1 VTQYA
6 KAVMPPKAPLK
17 MTRQTFARS
26 SGKRQGLPRR
36 RLADRMWRMAA
47 FVPTILVSAVLCVS
61 IAQYLL
67 VNGVMLH
74 QAAVLALV
82 TLTFLWLTFSV
93 NTAILGALRTT
104 YLRPDVPMKPLPCW
118 SADIAL
124 IIPVHNEAPWDVFGN
139 ASATLKDLIRGVDW
153 NRYAL
158 FVLSDTTNPES
169 AAQEERA
176 FAALRANLGDAV
188 DVFYRR
194 RLQNTDK
201 KIGNIADWV
210 ENWGAAYEGMVV
222 LDADSLMSAAAIRRL
237 SYALIS
243 DPDAGLIQSHPM
255 LIGARTLF
263 GRVQQFSNAVYGWL
277 MAEGIASWSQHE
289 GNYWGHNAIIRTRA
303 FAESASLPYL
313 RGRGGR
319 QSLILSHDFIEAGM
333 LRRAGWTVR
342 LLPDVGGSFEETPQ
356 TLIDYILRDRRW
368 CHGNMQHLRLLGARG
383 FHMMSRVHMLQGAM
397 SFLMSPA
404 WLALVVLW
412 SVLGTGADDT
422 GGYFSAANPL
432 VPIWPEQPLHA
443 GWIYLFLVYG
453 MLLFPKAVG
462 AVLFG
467 LRRKTRIAYGY
478 GAHYLGSILF
488 ELVMSVLYAPIM
500 MVHHTIA
507 AARSIFGQTPSWAP
521 QNRGDAGHSWGQT
534 LRFHWVETLF
544 GILLFSG
551 ITFANVS
558 VMILPIAISLV
569 AAVPLSKLSSML
581 VIDAESRILRLDTP
595 HTLIE
600 PRIVS
605 AARAQRA
612 WIKEQVM
619 GSSRAGC
626 RKPSKSPI

>member
-1 VTQYA
+1 MTNYA
-6 KAVMPPKAPLK
+6 AAFMPERAPLE
-17 MTRQTFARS
+17 MTPQTFARVN
-26 SGKRQGLPRR
+26 GPRQGVPRR
-36 RLADRMWRMAA
+36 RFADRVWRTAA
-47 FVPTILVSAVLCVS
+47 FVPTILVSTLLCIS

-74 QAAVLALV
+74 QAAVLGLV

-104 YLRPDVPMKPLPCW
+104 FLRPENVMKNADCPP
-118 SADIAL
+118 ADIAL
-124 IIPVHNEAPWDVFGN
+124 IIPVYNEAAWDVFGN
-139 ASATLKDLIRGVDW
+139 ASATLKDLIRGADG

-158 FVLSDTTNPES
+158 FVLSDTTDPES

-176 FAALRANLGDAV
+176 FAALRAELGNAV
-188 DVFYRR
+188 DVYYRR
-194 RLQNTDK
+194 RLRNTDK
-201 KIGNIADWV
+201 KIGNIGDWV
-210 ENWGAAYEGMVV
+210 ENWGAAYEGMLV

-237 SYALIS
+237 CRALIS
-243 DPDAGLIQSHPM
+243 DPNAGLIQSHPM

-277 MAEGIASWSQHE
+277 MAEGMASWSQYE

-303 FAESASLPYL
+303 FATSARLPYL
-313 RGRGGR
+313 RGRKGR
-319 QSLILSHDFIEAGM
+319 ESLILSHDFIEAGM
-333 LRRAGWTVR
+333 LRRAGWTVQ
-342 LLPDVGGSFEETPQ
+342 LLPDVRGSFEETPQ

-383 FHMMSRVHMLQGAM
+383 FHMISRLHMLQGAL
-397 SFLMSPA
+397 SYLMSPA

-412 SVLGTGADDT
+412 SVLGTGVDDT
-422 GGYFSAANPL
+422 NSYFSAANPL
-432 VPIWPEQPLHA
+432 MPIWPEQPMHA
-443 GWIYLFLVYG
+443 GWVYLFLVYG

-478 GAHYLGSILF
+478 GAQYLGSILV

-500 MVHHTIA
+500 MVHHTMT
-507 AARSIFGQTPSWAP
+507 AARAIIGKTPSWVP

-534 LRFHWVETLF
+534 FRFHWVETLF
-544 GILLFSG
+544 GTVLLSG
-551 ITFANVS
+551 IVFANVS

-569 AAVPLSKLSSML
+569 AAVPLSKLSSMA
-581 VIDAESRILRLDTP
+581 VINAESRVLRLDTP

-600 PRIVS
+600 PRIIS
-605 AARAQRA
+605 AAREQRA
-612 WIKEQVM
+612 WIKDQVINPP
-619 GSSRAGC
+619 A
-626 RKPSKSPI
+626 PIAAE

>member
-1 VTQYA
+1 
-6 KAVMPPKAPLK
+6 
-17 MTRQTFARS
+17 MTEQTFARV
-26 SGKRQGLPRR
+26 SGKRKGLPQRR
-36 RLADRMWRMAA
+36 MTDRIWRTAA
-47 FVPTILVSAVLCVS
+47 FVPTILVSALLCMS
-61 IAQYLL
+61 IGQYLL
-67 VNGVMLH
+67 ANGVMLH

-104 YLRPDVPMKPLPCW
+104 YLRPEATLKSGQCPP
-118 SADIAL
+118 ADIAL
-124 IIPVHNEAPWDVFGN
+124 IIPVYNEAPWDVFGN
-139 ASATLKDLIRGVDW
+139 ASATLKDLIRGADG

-158 FVLSDTTNPES
+158 FVLSDTTDPAS

-176 FAALRANLGDAV
+176 FAALRAELGDAINV
-188 DVFYRR
+188 YYRR
-194 RLQNTDK
+194 RLKNTDK
-201 KIGNIADWV
+201 KIGNIGDWV

-222 LDADSLMSAAAIRRL
+222 LDADSLMSASAIRRL
-237 SYALIS
+237 SRALIS

-277 MAEGIASWSQHE
+277 MAEGMASWSQHE

-303 FAESASLPYL
+303 FASSARLPYL

-333 LRRAGWTVR
+333 LRRNGWTVK
-342 LLPDVGGSFEETPQ
+342 LLPDVSGSFEETPQ

-383 FHMMSRVHMLQGAM
+383 FHAISRVHMLQGAL
-397 SFLMSPA
+397 SYLMSPA

-412 SVLGTGADDT
+412 SVLGTGIDDT
-422 GGYFSAANPL
+422 STYFSAANPL
-432 VPIWPEQPLHA
+432 MPIWPEQPLHA

-467 LRRKTRIAYGY
+467 LRRKTRVAYGY
-478 GAHYLGSILF
+478 GVQYLGSILL

-500 MVHHTIA
+500 MVHHTVA
-507 AARSIFGQTPSWAP
+507 AVRAMIGKTPSWVP
-521 QNRGDAGHSWGQT
+521 QNRGDTGHSWGQT

-544 GILLFSG
+544 GTALLSG
-551 ITFANVS
+551 ILFANVS
-558 VMILPIAISLV
+558 IMILPIAVSLA
-569 AAVPLSKLSSML
+569 AAVPLSKLSSL
-581 VIDAESRILRLDTP
+581 AVIDAESRVLRLDTP

-605 AARAQRA
+605 AAREQRA
-612 WIKEQVM
+612 WIKDQVTKTPDHIP
-619 GSSRAGC
+619 AE
-626 RKPSKSPI
+626 